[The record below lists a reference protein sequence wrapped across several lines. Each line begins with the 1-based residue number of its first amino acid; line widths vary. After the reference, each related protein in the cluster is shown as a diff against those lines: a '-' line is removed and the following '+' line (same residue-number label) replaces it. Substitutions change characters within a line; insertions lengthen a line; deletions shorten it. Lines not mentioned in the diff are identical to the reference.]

1 MSQVLIIGA
10 GPAGLTAAYEASKL
24 SLQSTLLEA
33 DEQVGGLSRTVAYRG
48 YRFDIGGH
56 RFFSNIPL
64 INELWHEI
72 LGEDFLLRPRLSRI
86 YYRGSF
92 FKYPLQA
99 VDALTGL
106 GPVEACH
113 ILLSYLQAQLFPSKD
128 ETNFE
133 QWISNRFGARLYN
146 IFFKTYTQKV
156 WGMPCTEI
164 SADWAAQRIKNLS
177 LYEAL
182 RNALLGAER
191 AQNGQIITTLI
202 EQFHYPRLGPGMMWE
217 RCEERLAA
225 RGTATI
231 RGVRVERI
239 RHQRGCVVSVY
250 GRTIAGEKVEFDGKH
265 FISTMPLRD
274 LVYALDPVPPDSVL
288 RAANRLRYR
297 DYLTVVLIVKRAAL
311 FPDNWL
317 YVHSPEVKLGRIQNY
332 KNWSPE
338 MTPDPLRTSLGL
350 EYFLWDKDEE
360 WHWSQDRLIDL
371 GMRECAQLGLIS
383 PSEVEDGTVVRMP
396 KAYPVYDQQYHDSIA
411 TIRQYL
417 DSFANLQT
425 IGRNGLHRYNNQDHS
440 MLTGIYAARNI
451 VGEKHDVWAVNTEKA
466 YHEAGQVAHE
476 VKGHRLV
483 PSRVSPLQ
491 TETPLLP
498 DTVIQAAF
506 ARLDTLALG
515 IAIGTISGVGLFL
528 ATVVLLLQRD
538 AVGGPHLS
546 LLGHYLWGYQA
557 TWTGAFTGLIEAGVG
572 GFLSGYLS
580 ASLRNWGM
588 TAYALVI
595 QRRAAAKARRYL
607 LDQM

>member
-1 MSQVLIIGA
+1 MQA
-10 GPAGLTAAYEASKL
+10 
-24 SLQSTLLEA
+24 TLLEA
-33 DEQVGGLSRTVAYRG
+33 DEQVGGLSRTVTYRG

-56 RFFSNIPL
+56 RFFSTIPL

-86 YYRGSF
+86 YYRGCF

-133 QWISNRFGARLYN
+133 QWISNRFGTRLYN

-182 RNALLGAER
+182 RNALLGAGH
-191 AQNGQIITTLI
+191 AQDGQIITTLI

-274 LVYALDPVPPDSVL
+274 LVHALDPAPPDNVL
-288 RAANRLRYR
+288 QAANHLR
-297 DYLTVVLIVKRAAL
+297 
-311 FPDNWL
+311 
-317 YVHSPEVKLGRIQNY
+317 G
-332 KNWSPE
+332 
-338 MTPDPLRTSLGL
+338 
-350 EYFLWDKDEE
+350 
-360 WHWSQDRLIDL
+360 
-371 GMRECAQLGLIS
+371 
-383 PSEVEDGTVVRMP
+383 
-396 KAYPVYDQQYHDSIA
+396 
-411 TIRQYL
+411 
-417 DSFANLQT
+417 
-425 IGRNGLHRYNNQDHS
+425 
-440 MLTGIYAARNI
+440 
-451 VGEKHDVWAVNTEKA
+451 
-466 YHEAGQVAHE
+466 
-476 VKGHRLV
+476 
-483 PSRVSPLQ
+483 
-491 TETPLLP
+491 
-498 DTVIQAAF
+498 
-506 ARLDTLALG
+506 
-515 IAIGTISGVGLFL
+515 
-528 ATVVLLLQRD
+528 
-538 AVGGPHLS
+538 
-546 LLGHYLWGYQA
+546 
-557 TWTGAFTGLIEAGVG
+557 
-572 GFLSGYLS
+572 
-580 ASLRNWGM
+580 
-588 TAYALVI
+588 
-595 QRRAAAKARRYL
+595 
-607 LDQM
+607 